1 MGNEIFNLV
10 RNQQNNTSSTYTPPI
25 WDAVITAWQNQGD
38 LSQYPVWNRRDT
50 RGNISSGYN
59 SLYIEDGSFIRLTS
73 LRLNYNL
80 EQRFAKAA
88 RLKNAS
94 IYVYGNN
101 LLTWTNYTWYDP
113 EFSSSGLNIGQDG
126 GKYPKRREVGVGI
139 NVNF

>member
-1 MGNEIFNLV
+1 VL
-10 RNQQNNTSSTYTPPI
+10 
-25 WDAVITAWQNQGD
+25 TAWLKQGD
-38 LSQYPVWNRRDT
+38 ITKYPLFTRRDT

-73 LRLNYNL
+73 MRLNYNL
-80 EQRFAKAA
+80 EQKWAKAA

-94 IYVYGNN
+94 VYVYGNN

-113 EFSSSGLNIGQDG
+113 EFSSSGLNIGQDN